1 MMKGFL
7 LLILLLM
14 AGCEDSSEQSG
25 EDSEVIRCRE
35 GWVEFTCKYPKQHE
49 SISVV
54 TPKNTT
60 IQTTKKDVWENKGRV
75 SLYHDTNNKN
85 LRVVIKQL
93 EPEDFGN
100 YTCKFTRRDSSSD
113 HKVKLEVEKKMCQR
127 QFNQTAYRTAKT
139 TITCNYTGNKYKF
152 FSKENGSICEDI
164 LSTKSSLKSNGTFT
178 LTETNSSFSLSISN
192 VSSHDA
198 GVYRCGVETHEG
210 SYRAALR
217 KIQLKVE
224 DITNLTKSLTVGQD
238 LTYWCEYPNGALIN
252 KFICKGEDPSICQPL
267 VSTQQNKKTGRFSI
281 KEDNKKRNVTIT
293 VRGVTTD
300 DTGTYWCGAKSTDK
314 TRSNPFFHKLVMTV
328 GLGQNGDGFWYNNST
343 TITIA
348 AVICVAVLV
357 LGLIFVLI
365 CKRFKRSKNTINE
378 EAQYNNEDRA
388 YEEIQELPQMP
399 GSGRELKSVYATAN
413 FPTNPSS
420 ASQHYYNINIH
431 S

>member
-1 MMKGFL
+1 
-7 LLILLLM
+7 
-14 AGCEDSSEQSG
+14 
-25 EDSEVIRCRE
+25 
-35 GWVEFTCKYPKQHE
+35 
-49 SISVV
+49 
-54 TPKNTT
+54 
-60 IQTTKKDVWENKGRV
+60 
-75 SLYHDTNNKN
+75 
-85 LRVVIKQL
+85 
-93 EPEDFGN
+93 
-100 YTCKFTRRDSSSD
+100 
-113 HKVKLEVEKKMCQR
+113 MCQR
-127 QFNQTAYRTAKT
+127 QFNQTAYRTATT

-152 FSKENGSICEDI
+152 FCKQNGSICEDI

-178 LTETNSSFSLSISN
+178 LTETKSSFSVSISN

-198 GVYRCGVETHEG
+198 GVYWCGVEIREG

-217 KIQLKVE
+217 KIQLEVE

-238 LTYWCEYPNGALIN
+238 LIYQCPYPNGALIN
-252 KFICKGEDPSICQPL
+252 KFICKGEDPSICKPL
-267 VSTQQNKKTGRFSI
+267 LSIAQRNKKTGRFSI
-281 KEDNKKRNVTIT
+281 KEDNQKRNITIT

-300 DTGTYWCGAKSTDK
+300 DTGTYWCGAKSSDE

-365 CKRFKRSKNTINE
+365 YKRFKRSKNTINE
-378 EAQYNNEDRA
+378 EAQYNDEDCA

-399 GSGRELKSVYATAN
+399 GSGSALKSVYATAN

-420 ASQHYYNINIH
+420 ASQHYYNINIQ